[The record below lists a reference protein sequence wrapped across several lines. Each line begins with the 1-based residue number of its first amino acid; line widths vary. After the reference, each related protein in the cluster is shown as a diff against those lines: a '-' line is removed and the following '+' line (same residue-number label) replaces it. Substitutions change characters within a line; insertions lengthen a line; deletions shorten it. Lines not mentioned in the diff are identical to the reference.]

1 MIAAI
6 ASQGPDYA
14 GEGREGIRTTD
25 VLRAVRYLPRDHCPT
40 ERSLST
46 VVGRLNAWIIQDY
59 NDGMGR
65 KSDYPLLN
73 GEVSVRFSFDGVH
86 PDVQYRPEDCP
97 FWQCVVVILEGCRVS
112 RVPEPNS
119 GGQEHCGLASSARF
133 HLSSGVLF
141 ASSSPTCHSALKV
154 SAPMIRDPSRPEAG
168 VRVLSTW
175 QDPRSAAGPR
185 KRLKSTFPFSNYVF
199 PLECVLHVSV
209 VPFWP
214 YLFYHPYHP
223 LFLLL

>member
-1 MIAAI
+1 MP
-6 ASQGPDYA
+6 ASKSAHELPCSKGVGWTWLEIEFRSALRSSSSYGPFIMGDSHSFVA
-14 GEGREGIRTTD
+14 SFKIR
-25 VLRAVRYLPRDHCPT
+25 
-40 ERSLST
+40 
-46 VVGRLNAWIIQDY
+46 
-59 NDGMGR
+59 
-65 KSDYPLLN
+65 
-73 GEVSVRFSFDGVH
+73 
-86 PDVQYRPEDCP
+86 
-97 FWQCVVVILEGCRVS
+97 VVVVLEGCRVS

-185 KRLKSTFPFSNYVF
+185 KRLKSPFPFSIYVF
-199 PLECVLHVSV
+199 PLECVSHVSV

>member
-1 MIAAI
+1 MKG
-6 ASQGPDYA
+6 S
-14 GEGREGIRTTD
+14 
-25 VLRAVRYLPRDHCPT
+25 
-40 ERSLST
+40 
-46 VVGRLNAWIIQDY
+46 
-59 NDGMGR
+59 
-65 KSDYPLLN
+65 
-73 GEVSVRFSFDGVH
+73 
-86 PDVQYRPEDCP
+86 
-97 FWQCVVVILEGCRVS
+97 LEGCRVS

-141 ASSSPTCHSALKV
+141 ASSSPTCHAALKV

-168 VRVLSTW
+168 VRVVSTW

-185 KRLKSTFPFSNYVF
+185 KCLKSTFLFSIYVF

-209 VPFWP
+209 VPFWL

-223 LFLLL
+223 LLFLL